1 MEQHMSPRCGS
12 GGGYTARAAREYART
27 MPQLDVPGAALYYE
41 TAGHISAPAL
51 VLLHSPIAHLRM
63 WDPQVAALAAH
74 HFVIRFDARGF
85 GKTESEDVQF
95 SNRADT
101 VALLDHLG
109 VETATLIGS
118 GRGGTIA
125 LDVAVQDPARVAGLV
140 LIGGGP
146 SGFPEIQLSEAE
158 DALLDS
164 LDEAFTAN
172 DAERLARL
180 EVALWAVGPLR
191 AEQDLDADFVRTAT
205 EFALDNVARAAER
218 PVPLPLDPPAVDRVI
233 DVDVPALITV
243 GEYDLTPAL
252 AEYEYLLEVLPQAS
266 GCTFRDTAHLPSVE
280 HPAEFEQV
288 LVPWLAKNGL

>member
-1 MEQHMSPRCGS
+1 
-12 GGGYTARAAREYART
+12 
-27 MPQLDVPGAALYYE
+27 MPHLDVPGAVLYYE
-41 TAGHISAPAL
+41 TAGHVSAPAL
-51 VLLHSPIAHLRM
+51 VLLHSPVAHLRM

-74 HFVIRFDARGF
+74 HYVIRFDARGF
-85 GKTESEDVQF
+85 GGTESEDVQF

-101 VALLDHLG
+101 LDLLDHLG
-109 VETATLIGS
+109 VESATLIGS

-125 LDVAVQDPARVAGLV
+125 LDIALESPHRVAGV
-140 LIGGGP
+140 VSIGGGP
-146 SGFPEIQLSEAE
+146 SGFPEIQLSEPE
-158 DALLDS
+158 DTLFDS

-205 EFALDNVARAAER
+205 EFALDNVARASER
-218 PVPLPLDPPAVDRVI
+218 PIPLPLDPPAVDRVSEI
-233 DVDVPALITV
+233 DVPALITV

-252 AEYEYLLEVLPQAS
+252 AEYEYLLELMPQAS

-280 HPAEFEQV
+280 HPAEVQRV
-288 LVPWLAKNGL
+288 LVSWLARNGL

>member
-1 MEQHMSPRCGS
+1 
-12 GGGYTARAAREYART
+12 
-27 MPQLDVPGAALYYE
+27 MPHLDVPGAALYYE
-41 TAGHISAPAL
+41 TAGHVSAPAL

-85 GKTESEDVQF
+85 GKTESENVQF

-101 VALLDHLG
+101 LDLLDHLG
-109 VETATLIGS
+109 VETATLIGC

-125 LDVAVQDPARVAGLV
+125 LDIALESPNRVMGIV
-140 LIGGGP
+140 SIGGGP
-146 SGFPEIQLSEAE
+146 SGFPEIQLSDAE
-158 DALLDS
+158 DALFDA
-164 LDEAFTAN
+164 LDEAFTTN
-172 DAERLARL
+172 DSERLARL

-191 AEQDLDADFVRTAT
+191 DENDLDADFVRTAT
-205 EFALDNVARAAER
+205 GFTLDNVARAAER

-233 DVDVPALITV
+233 EIAAPALITV

-252 AEYEYLLEVLPQAS
+252 AEYEYLLEVMPQAS

-280 HPAEFEQV
+280 HPAEFQRV
-288 LVPWLAKNGL
+288 LISWLARNGL